1 MILPQADV
9 AFIGD
14 SVYQTWK
21 ERMYDMKVLAIDS
34 SGLTASVAVVED
46 SRTIA
51 EYTVDYKKTHSQ
63 TLLPMIDEVAKMTE
77 LELSDIDAIAVSG
90 GPGSFTGL
98 RIGSATAKG
107 LGLALDKPLIHVPTV
122 DGLAY
127 QVYGCGDIICP
138 IMDARRN
145 QVYTG
150 IYTFSAKAG
159 KKEGT
164 REVEPVFQVLRM
176 QMAIAVEDLIRR
188 LNNYNRPVVFLGDG
202 VPVYREMLS
211 AGLEVPYS
219 FAPSYMNRQRAAVI
233 GALGIRYYK
242 AGKYETAMEHQPEY
256 LRQSQAERER
266 ARRERTAK
274 TLIREMKAEDAAAVA
289 EIEYQ
294 TFPDH
299 WSQNAV
305 LDTLSNP
312 QTVCLL
318 AEKAGKAAGY
328 LLAYL
333 AGGEAEIARIAV
345 PEGLKRQGIGKKLL
359 QLLEETCKER
369 QVGRLLLD
377 VRESNREARA
387 FYQKMA
393 FQEDGVRKGFYQ
405 SPAEDAVLM
414 SREL

>member
-1 MILPQADV
+1 M
-9 AFIGD
+9 
-14 SVYQTWK
+14 
-21 ERMYDMKVLAIDS
+21 RDMKVLAIES
-34 SGLTASVAVVED
+34 SGLTASVAVVEET
-46 SRTIA
+46 RTVA

-63 TLLPMIDEVAKMTE
+63 TLLPMIDEVVRMTDLDLAE
-77 LELSDIDAIAVSG
+77 IDAIAVSG

-138 IMDARRN
+138 IMVARRN

-150 IYTFSAKAG
+150 IYTFSARAG
-159 KKEGT
+159 KKEGI
-164 REVEPVFQVLRM
+164 REVDPVFQVLRM

-211 AGLEVPYS
+211 AGLKVPYS
-219 FAPSYMNRQRAAVI
+219 FAPSYMNRQRAAVV

-266 ARRERTAK
+266 AQREKTAK
-274 TLIREMKAEDAAAVA
+274 LVIRELKAEDAAAAA

-294 TFPDH
+294 SFPDP
-299 WSQNAV
+299 WSQNGI
-305 LDTLSNP
+305 LDTVSNP
-312 QTVCLL
+312 STVCLL
-318 AEKAGKAAGY
+318 AEKAGKAVGY
-328 LLAYL
+328 LFAY
-333 AGGEAEIARIAV
+333 A
-345 PEGLKRQGIGKKLL
+345 
-359 QLLEETCKER
+359 
-369 QVGRLLLD
+369 D
-377 VRESNREARA
+377 
-387 FYQKMA
+387 
-393 FQEDGVRKGFYQ
+393 RK
-405 SPAEDAVLM
+405 SVV
-414 SREL
+414 

>member
-211 AGLEVPYS
+211 AGLKVPYS

-266 ARRERTAK
+266 AQRERTAK